1 MTNLNPWQDSFRR
14 IGRVTLV
21 ILKII
26 LLFLEIIRRYLD
38 LS

>member
-1 MTNLNPWQDSFRR
+1 MPNKIPWYGLFRR
-14 IGRVTLV
+14 LGRVTLV

-26 LLFLEIIRRYLD
+26 LLFLEAIKRYLD

>member
-1 MTNLNPWQDSFRR
+1 MPNKIPWYGLFRR

-26 LLFLEIIRRYLD
+26 LLFLEIIKSYLD
-38 LS
+38 FS

>member
-1 MTNLNPWQDSFRR
+1 MPNHANTYRWFRR
-14 IGRVTLV
+14 IGQVTLV

-26 LLFLEIIRRYLD
+26 LLFLEIVRRCLG

>member
-1 MTNLNPWQDSFRR
+1 MPNKYPWRDIFRR

-26 LLFLEIIRRYLD
+26 VLFLEAIRRYLD

>member
-1 MTNLNPWQDSFRR
+1 MPNHSHWYGLFRR

-21 ILKII
+21 VLKII
-26 LLFLEIIRRYLD
+26 LLFLEAIRRYLD

>member
-1 MTNLNPWQDSFRR
+1 MANFNPWQDTFRR

-26 LLFLEIIRRYLD
+26 VLFLEAIRRYLD